1 MKPAAFDYLV
11 PASVPEAVSALHE
24 CADEAKVIAG
34 GQSLVPMMNFRLA
47 RPDLLVDLNRL
58 DDLRYVRRDGDW
70 LAIGALTTE
79 HAVGTSGLVAEACPM
94 LAEATNW
101 IGHPA
106 IRHRGTLGGSIA
118 HGDPSAEYP
127 LVAALLDAEVV
138 AHGVHGVR
146 RIPYREFALG
156 HFMTALD
163 ETEIVTEVRFP
174 VLPPGTGWAFLEVA
188 RRSGDFALASAAV
201 TVRIE
206 DGLVADARVALGA
219 AGPTPLRVPEAE
231 SLLQGRS
238 PTDDLLAAAGAAAA
252 GAAEPASD
260 LHASAEFRRHLCEVL
275 TVRALEEA
283 RRNASR

>member
-11 PASVPEAVSALHE
+11 PASVPEAVGALHD

-47 RPDLLVDLNRL
+47 RPELLVDLNRI
-58 DDLRYVRRDGDW
+58 DELRYVRQDGDR

-79 HAVGTSGLVAEACPM
+79 HAVGTSALVAEACPV
-94 LAEATNW
+94 LAEATRW

-106 IRHRGTLGGSIA
+106 IRHRGTVGGSIA

-138 AHGVHGVR
+138 AHGADGIR
-146 RIPYREFALG
+146 RIPFREFSLG

-174 VLPPGTGWAFLEVA
+174 VLAPGTGWAFLEVA

-201 TVRIE
+201 TLRIA
-206 DGLVADARVALGA
+206 DGLVAEARVALGA

-231 SLLQGRS
+231 SLLRGQA
-238 PTDDLLAAAGAAAA
+238 PTDDLIAAAGAAAA
-252 GAAEPASD
+252 RVAGPSTD
-260 LHASAEFRRHLCEVL
+260 LHASADFRRHLCEVL
-275 TVRALEEA
+275 TVRGLKEA
-283 RRNASR
+283 RRNAGR